1 MRNSTTPN
9 ALVKKWAKDAGK
21 SVEEV
26 EKIWSECEEQ
36 ASKKIDK
43 DDKGFYGYVN
53 VCVRGKLGL
62 LKEAKEELGILG
74 KW

>member
-1 MRNSTTPN
+1 MPN

-43 DDKGFYGYVN
+43 DDKGF
-53 VCVRGKLGL
+53 
-62 LKEAKEELGILG
+62 
-74 KW
+74 